1 MAAAVLFMWVVNF
14 KRLGD
19 PRGLS
24 GSGTV
29 QFTLDTEEES
39 EYPLACSH
47 NQDPPSV
54 LFTLT
59 AVGIRHDAA

>member
-24 GSGTV
+24 GTV

-39 EYPLACSH
+39 EYLLACSH